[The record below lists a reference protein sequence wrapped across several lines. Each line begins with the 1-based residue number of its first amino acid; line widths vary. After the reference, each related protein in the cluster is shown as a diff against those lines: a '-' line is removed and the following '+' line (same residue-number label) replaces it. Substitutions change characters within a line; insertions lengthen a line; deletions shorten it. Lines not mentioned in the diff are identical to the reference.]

1 MDDTHELAYDTS
13 TFTTQALTF
22 RLERGAR
29 KTLAIVVRPDGSV
42 RVKAPLKLPL
52 DRIVEQVEARG
63 AWIVKQQR
71 RFAELPPPPAKRA
84 FVSGESYAYL
94 GRPLRLVVIPNRPRS
109 VRLCGEQLVVGV
121 ADARDTARVQALLR
135 GWYRERAG
143 QIFSERLET
152 CLSHTAAFRIDHSG
166 AFTLRR
172 MRRRWGSCSQ
182 DGRIV
187 LNTQLVGAPE
197 SCIDYVIV
205 HELCHTVQHNHS
217 RAFYDLLA
225 ACLPDWRERQGRLNN
240 YQSVLDI

>member
-1 MDDTHELAYDTS
+1 MKGNHELSYGTRTL
-13 TFTTQALTF
+13 TFT
-22 RLERGAR
+22 LERRAR
-29 KTLAIVVRPDGSV
+29 KTLAIVVHPDGSL

-63 AWIVKQQR
+63 AWIIKQQR
-71 RFAELPPPPAKRA
+71 RFAELPPAPAKRA

-94 GRPLRLVVIPNRPRS
+94 GQLLRLVVIPAQPKS
-109 VRLCGEQLVVGV
+109 VRRSGERLVVGV
-121 ADARDTARVQALLR
+121 ADARDTSRVQALLR
-135 GWYRERAG
+135 GWYRERAEH
-143 QIFSERLET
+143 IFSKRLEG
-152 CLSHTAAFRIDHSG
+152 CLSHTSAFGIDHSG

-197 SCIDYVIV
+197 DCIDYVIV
-205 HELCHTVQHNHS
+205 HELCHTVHHNHS

-225 ACLPDWRERQGRLNN
+225 ACLPDWRERQQRLGSC
-240 YQSVLDI
+240 QSALDI

>member
-1 MDDTHELAYDTS
+1 MKGNHELSYGTR
-13 TFTTQALTF
+13 TLTF
-22 RLERGAR
+22 RLERRAR
-29 KTLAIVVRPDGSV
+29 KTLAIEVHPDGSV

-52 DRIVEQVEARG
+52 GRILEQVERRS

-71 RFAELPPPPAKRA
+71 RFAELPPAPAKRA

-94 GRPLRLVVIPNRPRS
+94 GRLLRLVVIPSQPKS
-109 VRLCGEQLVVGV
+109 VRLCGERLVVGV
-121 ADARDTARVQALLR
+121 ADAHDTALVQALLR

-143 QIFSERLET
+143 HVFSERLEK
-152 CLSHTAAFRIDHSG
+152 CLNHTAAFGIDHPG

-197 SCIDYVIV
+197 DC
-205 HELCHTVQHNHS
+205 TTT
-217 RAFYDLLA
+217 
-225 ACLPDWRERQGRLNN
+225 
-240 YQSVLDI
+240 

>member
-1 MDDTHELAYDTS
+1 MKGNHELSYGTR
-13 TFTTQALTF
+13 TLTF
-22 RLERGAR
+22 KLERKAR
-29 KTLAIVVRPDGSV
+29 KTLAIVVHPDGSL

-63 AWIVKQQR
+63 AWIIKQQR
-71 RFAELPPPPAKRA
+71 RFAELPPAPAKRA

-94 GRPLRLVVIPNRPRS
+94 GQLLRLEVIPAQPKS
-109 VRLCGEQLVVGV
+109 VRRCGERLVVGV
-121 ADARDTARVQALLR
+121 ADARDTSRVQALLR
-135 GWYRERAG
+135 GWYRERAEH
-143 QIFSERLET
+143 IFSERLEG
-152 CLSHTAAFRIDHSG
+152 CLSYTSAFGIDHSG

-197 SCIDYVIV
+197 DCIDYVIV
-205 HELCHTVQHNHS
+205 HELCHTVHHNHS

-225 ACLPDWRERQGRLNN
+225 ACLPDWRERQQRLNSC
-240 YQSVLDI
+240 QSVLDI

>member
-1 MDDTHELAYDTS
+1 MKDTHELAYDTS
-13 TFTTQALTF
+13 TFTTRTLTF
-22 RLERGAR
+22 KLERRTR
-29 KTLAIVVRPDGSV
+29 KTLAIEVRPDGSV

-52 DRIVEQVEARG
+52 GRILEQVEARS
-63 AWIVKQQR
+63 AWIVKQQQS
-71 RFAELPPPPAKRA
+71 FAELPSPPAKRA

-94 GRPLRLVVIPNRPRS
+94 GRLLRLVVVPNRPKR

-143 QIFSERLET
+143 QVFSERLEG
-152 CLSHTAAFRIDHSG
+152 CLSHTATFGIDHSG

-172 MRRRWGSCSQ
+172 MRRRWGSCSR

-217 RAFYDLLA
+217 RAFYDLLE
-225 ACLPDWRERQGRLNN
+225 ACLPDWRERQGRLSS